1 MQIVDSATHA
11 ITQHS
16 GRDPRSRRAI
26 GLRYP
31 GKVVEPCLHLGD
43 DLLAPRRNL
52 ILEPFAR
59 SNCAGL
65 PLLESRCENLPPR
78 SGKAVQLPTAASPGN
93 RYLFSY
99 LFVLHC

>member
-1 MQIVDSATHA
+1 MSLSYQLAPTVSVGVFGTA
-11 ITQHS
+11 IPQVRNLVRFRPKNLRL
-16 GRDPRSRRAI
+16 GI
-26 GLRYP
+26 GLRYT

-78 SGKAVQLPTAASPGN
+78 SG
-93 RYLFSY
+93 
-99 LFVLHC
+99 